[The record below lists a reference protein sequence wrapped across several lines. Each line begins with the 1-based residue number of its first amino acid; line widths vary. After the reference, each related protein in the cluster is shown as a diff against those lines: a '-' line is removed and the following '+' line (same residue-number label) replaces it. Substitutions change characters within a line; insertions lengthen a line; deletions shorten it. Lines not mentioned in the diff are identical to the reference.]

1 MGFIVNWHPV
11 GDTMSNIIALDLIQS
26 TIVDLIK
33 NEEKLMDSDQPMA
46 YAKRI

>member
-1 MGFIVNWHPV
+1 MMLTSKNE
-11 GDTMSNIIALDLIQS
+11 DDALDLIQS